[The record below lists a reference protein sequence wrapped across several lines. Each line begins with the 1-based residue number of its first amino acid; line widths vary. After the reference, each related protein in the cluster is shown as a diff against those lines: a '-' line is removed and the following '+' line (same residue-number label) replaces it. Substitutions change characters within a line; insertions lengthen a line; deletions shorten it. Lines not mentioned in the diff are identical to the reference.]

1 MLLLAALFAVLQL
14 ANVTGRDTP
23 DTKNYLSYA
32 LSLSGEGKRGAAA
45 GAIEHYCASRAS
57 SAKRAQSVHVVHFH
71 RADPTARVTAGC
83 REREWRNVERRLR
96 AGQTGGHTV
105 PFMPER
111 FMRIFEV
118 RPGYPAF
125 LVPFVTAL
133 GVTWGVWTA
142 SVLVAAAG
150 GVLVFLILRT
160 LAVSAPL
167 ALTGQALYYVL
178 PCGTVAMRPMTEG
191 LLMALT
197 LTVVWG
203 CALVLRERPQR
214 WGYWLV
220 AGSLALL
227 FTVKHSQAL
236 FLGGC
241 LAAAG
246 TAIALRRA
254 RRGEGWGWGV
264 GWGESWGASRG
275 GGRGARRGEDPG
287 ENPGGDRGENRGENR
302 GESQDARW
310 GESQD
315 ARWGG
320 DRNAR
325 RSGERDSA
333 EVVLRLAG
341 IGLGAALATVLL
353 ARLLHYPS
361 ESESLQDLLA
371 HHFARPDRQRP
382 WPEFL
387 QLQGN
392 FWTEWSRRQLREP
405 LFVAAL
411 AAGAC
416 GALRRPAFGAF
427 LVAAAA
433 TGILTQAGH
442 PDINIWGGRLIVL
455 AWLLPV
461 VGLPLLLEPVVRG
474 RVPLPAQGHADRA
487 VRTTS

>member
-1 MLLLAALFAVLQL
+1 MRPRGGVRTRVLLLALLFALLQL
-14 ANVTGRDTP
+14 ADVTGRDTP

-32 LSLSGEGKRGAAA
+32 LSLSGEDKRGAAA

-57 SAKRAQSVHVVHFH
+57 SAKRAQSVHVVRFH
-71 RADPTARVTAGC
+71 RADPTARVTAAC

-111 FMRIFEV
+111 FMRIFEA

-125 LVPFVTAL
+125 LVPFVSVL

-160 LAVSAPL
+160 LALPVPL

-178 PCGTVAMRPMTEG
+178 PCGAVAMRPMTEG

-197 LTVVWG
+197 LAAVWG
-203 CALVLRERPQR
+203 CALVSRAVPERR
-214 WGYWLV
+214 GYWLV
-220 AGSLALL
+220 GGSLALL

-241 LAAAG
+241 LAVAGAAV
-246 TAIALRRA
+246 ALRRV
-254 RRGEGWGWGV
+254 RRGE
-264 GWGESWGASRG
+264 AP
-275 GGRGARRGEDPG
+275 GRG
-287 ENPGGDRGENRGENR
+287 
-302 GESQDARW
+302 
-310 GESQD
+310 
-315 ARWGG
+315 
-320 DRNAR
+320 
-325 RSGERDSA
+325 
-333 EVVLRLAG
+333 VLRLAG
-341 IGLGAALATVLL
+341 VGLCAALATVVL

-371 HHFARPDRQRP
+371 DHFARPDRERP

-405 LFVAAL
+405 LFVTAL
-411 AAGAC
+411 AAGAW
-416 GALRRPAFGAF
+416 GALRRPASGAF
-427 LVAAAA
+427 LIAAAA

-474 RVPLPAQGHADRA
+474 RVAVPAQGQVGRA
-487 VRTTS
+487 APAAN